1 MIHAGEQAL
10 RILGYAKTMMCKGFK
25 VENEQ
30 KWMFAFY
37 DLDTGSKDYLLVEV
51 LERDGR
57 LVGNILFSYGFAHMK
72 TSKIVET
79 LMKQCQ

>member
-1 MIHAGEQAL
+1 MIYAGEQAL
-10 RILGYAKTMMCKGFK
+10 RELGYARTMMCKGFK

-51 LERDGR
+51 LEREGG
-57 LVGNILFSYGFAHMK
+57 LVGNILFSYGFSHIK
-72 TSKIVET
+72 TSKIVDT
-79 LMKQCQ
+79 LMKHCQ